1 MQTTTIRPGL
11 LVSLKTSVTGN
22 VQYSK
27 RDLEIDHT
35 TDDGARKAKWETE
48 RTINDPAEFEEATK
62 IRGKARSLISSV
74 CAASAFGLL
83 CPQDR
88 GDELSKAIAEAQQI
102 AREFNGRAQLTRVQ
116 VYVVA
121 GKIAQDDVQ
130 ATRAINSEITD
141 LLSQMETGVRN
152 LDVEAIREAAN
163 KAKSIAAMVT
173 PDASV
178 RLQMAIDSARSA
190 ARQIVK
196 AGTAAALEVDQR
208 AIRAITEG
216 RTAFL
221 DLDQA
226 AEIASPVVTGRA
238 LDMEPTPT
246 ELRPDPTNLRIT
258 LDLF

>member
-22 VQYSK
+22 VQYK
-27 RDLEIDHT
+27 KFDLETDHT
-35 TDDGARKAKWETE
+35 TAEGARKAKWETE

-62 IRGKARSLISSV
+62 VRGKARSLISSV

-88 GDELSKAIAEAQQI
+88 GDELAQAITEAQQL
-102 AREFNGRAQLTRVQ
+102 AREFNSRAQLTRVA

-141 LLSQMETGVRN
+141 LLNRMEQGVRG
-152 LDVEAIREAAN
+152 LDVEAIRDAAN
-163 KAKSIAAMVT
+163 KAKAIGAMVT
-173 PDASV
+173 PEASA
-178 RLQMAIDSARSA
+178 RLQVAIDNARSA

-196 AGTAAALEVDQR
+196 AGEAAALDIDQR
-208 AIRAITEG
+208 AIRAITES
-216 RTAFL
+216 RTAFI
-221 DLDQA
+221 DISEEETTIQT
-226 AEIASPVVTGRA
+226 PTVTGRA
-238 LDMEPTPT
+238 LDLSPTATPSA
-246 ELRPDPTNLRIT
+246 PVVAAPAFD
-258 LDLF
+258 F